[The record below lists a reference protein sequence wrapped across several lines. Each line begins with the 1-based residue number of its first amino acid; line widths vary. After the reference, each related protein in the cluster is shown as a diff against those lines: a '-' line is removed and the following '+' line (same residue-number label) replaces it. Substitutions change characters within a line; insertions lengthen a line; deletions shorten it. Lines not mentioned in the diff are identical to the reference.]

1 MCWYPDG
8 YVEPRPLFWQRI
20 REIAEC
26 MQEVVAA
33 LPAEGE
39 LTYLLKPFP
48 SFFEEHAVSVPAW
61 KAHLQSF
68 YSNFAS
74 CVVRLENLVVKKLL
88 HEALSEADLGF
99 IDGLIQA
106 GGILG
111 SGGNRCYDGLY
122 PALLTIGAKTL
133 QPTAQANLMPWS
145 QTCTLI
151 FLIRLPAILGPTF
164 TKGWGRSLHAHFR
177 EPRGWASCKL
187 WWTGSFALSVPHKS
201 AAHVLSMMK
210 NGKGS
215 STGTNSRGQT
225 NGL

>member
-33 LPAEGE
+33 LPVEGE

-61 KAHLQSF
+61 KAHLQCF

-88 HEALSEADLGF
+88 HKALSEADLGF

-106 GGILG
+106 G
-111 SGGNRCYDGLY
+111 
-122 PALLTIGAKTL
+122 
-133 QPTAQANLMPWS
+133 
-145 QTCTLI
+145 
-151 FLIRLPAILGPTF
+151 
-164 TKGWGRSLHAHFR
+164 
-177 EPRGWASCKL
+177 
-187 WWTGSFALSVPHKS
+187 
-201 AAHVLSMMK
+201 
-210 NGKGS
+210 
-215 STGTNSRGQT
+215 
-225 NGL
+225 